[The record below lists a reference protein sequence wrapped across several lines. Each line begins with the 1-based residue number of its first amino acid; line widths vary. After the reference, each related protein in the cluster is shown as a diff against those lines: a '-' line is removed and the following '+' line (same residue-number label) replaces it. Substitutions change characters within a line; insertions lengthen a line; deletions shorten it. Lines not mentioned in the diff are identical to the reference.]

1 MEGNVS
7 PFVSIVTPFYNTEE
21 YLAEC
26 IESVLGQ
33 TYQNWEYVLV
43 NNKSTDKSAE
53 IARRY
58 AEKDTRLSLVHNTEF
73 LGQVENYNHAL
84 RQISPESKYCKMVQ
98 ADDWIFPRCLEE
110 MVTVAETSAN
120 VSLAGSY
127 TLHELLP
134 PDGDRP
140 YVGNSGLQYT
150 EHVVS
155 GKQMLR
161 NYLLKQ
167 ISAFGSPT
175 CVMYKSKE
183 VRSKPDFFELASP
196 VEDVQACFDLMLK
209 GDFAFVHQVL
219 TFNRRQRGS
228 LYWDASQYDSFPLN
242 TMILAH
248 RHGAALFPAAE
259 YKAVLRRIE
268 TAYYLCL
275 ARAMFDGRG
284 KAYWRYQM
292 QGLQSIGHKIQPLRL
307 ASQMPRTLIDVLG
320 NPKMTVGKIF
330 NVLGRK

>member
-110 MVTVAETSAN
+110 MVT
-120 VSLAGSY
+120 
-127 TLHELLP
+127 
-134 PDGDRP
+134 
-140 YVGNSGLQYT
+140 
-150 EHVVS
+150 
-155 GKQMLR
+155 
-161 NYLLKQ
+161 
-167 ISAFGSPT
+167 
-175 CVMYKSKE
+175 
-183 VRSKPDFFELASP
+183 
-196 VEDVQACFDLMLK
+196 
-209 GDFAFVHQVL
+209 
-219 TFNRRQRGS
+219 
-228 LYWDASQYDSFPLN
+228 
-242 TMILAH
+242 
-248 RHGAALFPAAE
+248 
-259 YKAVLRRIE
+259 
-268 TAYYLCL
+268 
-275 ARAMFDGRG
+275 
-284 KAYWRYQM
+284 
-292 QGLQSIGHKIQPLRL
+292 
-307 ASQMPRTLIDVLG
+307 
-320 NPKMTVGKIF
+320 
-330 NVLGRK
+330 